1 MMDFRG
7 LPSVIPL
14 KSPSPD
20 SKSMNTIIPTISPNM
35 IDIKRGA
42 TPIKND

>member
-1 MMDFRG
+1 MIIGSGYDYRR

-20 SKSMNTIIPTISPNM
+20 NKSMNVIIPTISPNVV
-35 IDIKRGA
+35 
-42 TPIKND
+42 